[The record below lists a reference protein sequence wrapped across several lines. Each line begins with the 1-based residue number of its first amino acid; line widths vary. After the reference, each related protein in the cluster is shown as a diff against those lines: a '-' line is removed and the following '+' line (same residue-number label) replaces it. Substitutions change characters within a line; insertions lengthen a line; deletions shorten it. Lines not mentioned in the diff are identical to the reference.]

1 MYNFLVK
8 IIQWTTEMGKYRNY
22 RNRNFGQV
30 YRTETENTEPKF
42 SFQNT
47 LILGNVHP
55 FLAKFMMKSHFC
67 SILHKKTHK
76 RLNEKDFE
84 LDFFSIFLPTVYFL
98 NLNSAI
104 CFGSVFSNLTEPKRT
119 EPKLPKH
126 RNFGIFGSVRSSTDQ
141 NQLL

>member
-1 MYNFLVK
+1 MSTHF
-8 IIQWTTEMGKYRNY
+8 WE
-22 RNRNFGQV
+22 
-30 YRTETENTEPKF
+30 
-42 SFQNT
+42 
-47 LILGNVHP
+47 NVHP

-126 RNFGIFGSVRSSTDQ
+126 RNFGIFGSVRSSTAYFLKPNAFLVGIPLEAAEPQ
-141 NQLL
+141 NTT